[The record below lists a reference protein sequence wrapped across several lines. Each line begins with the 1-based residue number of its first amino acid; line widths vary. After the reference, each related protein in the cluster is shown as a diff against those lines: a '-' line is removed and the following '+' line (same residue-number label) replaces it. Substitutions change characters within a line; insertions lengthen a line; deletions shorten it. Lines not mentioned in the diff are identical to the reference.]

1 MTAIL
6 SSRRRRSTLPS
17 RALQALSQPRYPEL
31 CKRFPGPAAF
41 IDRDGHVRD
50 VNDAAAIMLNAI
62 EARPGG
68 LAGLAAAVGGPARFE
83 WLDLPP
89 PENRRLELAV
99 VPVAEGLLLLGR
111 DRDQALADNLS
122 GALAESR
129 ARYKE
134 LVEIS
139 SDFAWETDAEGV
151 FVFVSPRGAL
161 GHSPR
166 DLIGRKAREILP
178 EVSGDDAGAS
188 PFVARS
194 RLDDAQ
200 LWLQRRDREAALLS
214 IAAVPIANAQG
225 QWCGTRGVARDLTD
239 INERETA
246 LAEAE
251 HRDRLLAHVLRA
263 FVENVDPSAGL
274 AAALR
279 ATVRS
284 FGAAGG
290 SLWRREAGSF
300 KTAVSFGAE
309 IPGDLVVDTLGA
321 ADDIDAP
328 DAAMATRGDG
338 RRLVLATTFRHLA
351 NGAIALWRAPTEP
364 AWAAGDILFFARV
377 AAQFGLALAQLDSQQ
392 ELERQARTDGLTGLL
407 NRRSFLGEIDS
418 RLAAALRTGR
428 PAALVYVDLDNFKPV
443 NDRHGHAQ
451 GDQVLK
457 TLADRLRR
465 SVRASDL
472 VARLGGDEF
481 ALWLEEADLHGAE
494 AKGTG
499 LLALR
504 RDIEAF
510 SAAPD
515 LPLGLSVGIAVFDPN
530 TRETV
535 GQLIERADGAMYV
548 AKRGGKGRLSMAPPR
563 VSP

>member
-1 MTAIL
+1 M
-6 SSRRRRSTLPS
+6 
-17 RALQALSQPRYPEL
+17 SQPRYPEL
-31 CKRFPGPAAF
+31 CRRFPGPAAF

-50 VNDAAAIMLNAI
+50 VNDAAAMMLDAL
-62 EARPGG
+62 ERRPGG
-68 LAGLAAAVGGPARFE
+68 LAALAAAAGGPARFE
-83 WLDLPP
+83 WLDLPQ
-89 PENRRLELAV
+89 PESRRLELAV
-99 VPVAEGLLLLGR
+99 VPVAEGLLLLAR
-111 DRDQALADNLS
+111 DRDPAFAENLS

-139 SDFAWETDAEGV
+139 SDFAWETDAKGI

-166 DLIGRKAREILP
+166 ELIGRMAGDILP
-178 EVSGDDAGAS
+178 EIGGDASAPS

-200 LWLQRRDREAALLS
+200 VWVQRRDGEPALLS
-214 IAAVPIANAQG
+214 IAAVAIVDARG
-225 QWCGTRGVARDLTD
+225 EWCGTRGVARDLTD
-239 INERETA
+239 MNERETA
-246 LAEAE
+246 LAAAE
-251 HRDRLLAHVLRA
+251 HRDRLLAHVLRS
-263 FVENVDPSAGL
+263 FVENDDPSAGL
-274 AAALR
+274 SAALR
-279 ATVRS
+279 ASVRS

-290 SLWRREAGSF
+290 SLWRREAAGF
-300 KTAVSFGAE
+300 TPAVSYGAE
-309 IPGDLVVDTLGA
+309 LPDDLVVDALASSDG
-321 ADDIDAP
+321 DGDGE
-328 DAAMATRGDG
+328 AAMATRGDG

-364 AWAAGDILFFARV
+364 AWDAGDILFFARV

-407 NRRSFLGEIDS
+407 NRRSFLGEIES
-418 RLAAALRTGR
+418 RLASATRTGR

-451 GDQVLK
+451 GDAVLK

-465 SVRASDL
+465 SVRTSDL

-481 ALWLEEADLHGAE
+481 ALWLEEADMRGAE
-494 AKGTG
+494 VKGKG

-504 RDIEAF
+504 ADIDAF

-515 LPLGLSVGIAVFDPN
+515 LPLGLSIGIAVFDPN
-530 TRETV
+530 LRETV
-535 GQLIERADGAMYV
+535 SQLIERADAAMYA
-548 AKRGGKGRLSMAPPR
+548 AKRGGKGRLAMAPPR
-563 VSP
+563 AAA